1 MLGTTKILVSLIV
14 SAFLAAT
21 SLPIC
26 AGENHPA
33 APTISVPDISG
44 HQLDLT
50 SYRGKVV
57 VLNFWVTWCEPC
69 RAEISELV
77 ELQSRYRDRGL
88 AVIGIAVEDDL
99 TSVQTACKQLNINYP
114 VALGDK
120 KLSAVFGGVGF
131 PTTFVIGRDGRIYSK
146 HPGATN
152 LRVLED
158 EVAQLLATG
167 DTAQLINFRP
177 AGKSEPVELPTP
189 AELNSEVPG
198 VDISQ
203 LNATHLAD
211 FKTLLEKEQCNCGC
225 HRTLLQCLKEDS
237 ACDRAR
243 KLSREELEKFLKTDT
258 LRSQNQIH

>member
-1 MLGTTKILVSLIV
+1 MKVKDKICVV
-14 SAFLAAT
+14 TGAAGG
-21 SLPIC
+21 I
-26 AGENHPA
+26 GEA
-33 APTISVPDISG
+33 IARRYAKEG
-44 HQLDLT
+44 AK
-50 SYRGKVV
+50 GVV
-57 VLNFWVTWCEPC
+57 VADRDAGRLEAVARDIKGIAVACD
-69 RAEISELV
+69 AEI
-77 ELQSRYRDRGL
+77 

-158 EVAQLLATG
+158 EVAQLLETG
-167 DTAQLINFRP
+167 DTAQLTNFRP

-189 AELNSEVPG
+189 EELNSEVPG

-203 LNATHLAD
+203 LNATQLAD
-211 FKTLLEKEQCNCGC
+211 FKILLEKAQCDCGC
-225 HRTLLQCLKEDS
+225 R
-237 ACDRAR
+237 RA
-243 KLSREELEKFLKTDT
+243 
-258 LRSQNQIH
+258 LR